1 MKVTLPQRDGTVCQN
16 CGHPHH
22 DGALWLEVRDYG
34 VDAEPYHIKACD
46 TCRCKKCTEA
56 ATKRLAKKS

>member
-1 MKVTLPQRDGTVCQN
+1 MKVTLPRQDGTACQN

-34 VDAEPYHIKACD
+34 VDAEPYMIKACEC
-46 TCRCKKCTEA
+46 CRCKSCSEKQS
-56 ATKRLAKKS
+56 KSPKK